1 MGTDTVINPTV
12 VVSGLST
19 KSTVSPVELS
29 GTLALFC
36 IVDASGAG
44 TGFDSGV
51 GFTSGVV
58 AGIGVGSGV
67 GVASCVVAGEGAGLD
82 VNTCESSSML
92 IDVESVS
99 SVRGTVKV
107 LGATTLFVGGIN
119 GIVDKTEGGTA
130 RVVGVALIKVGGG
143 GPIEVGV
150 IVEKVDV
157 STD

>member
-1 MGTDTVINPTV
+1 MGTVTVINPTV

-51 GFTSGVV
+51 EVTSGVV
-58 AGIGVGSGV
+58 AGIGVASG
-67 GVASCVVAGEGAGLD
+67 VVAGEGAGSD
-82 VNTCESSSML
+82 VSTCEASSML
-92 IDVESVS
+92 VGVESVS

-107 LGATTLFVGGIN
+107 LGATTLVVGGMN